1 MNNEFNEE
9 TKLLIKSSLN
19 IEANILNLGLEKW
32 GAKLKKFER
41 EYGMSSSEFLN
52 RFNKGE
58 LGDDKK
64 WFEWLFAY
72 RAYEHIKKKL
82 QIMKSIS
89 L

>member
-19 IEANILNLGLEKW
+19 IEANILNLSLEKW
-32 GAKLKKFER
+32 GAKLKKFEK
-41 EYGMSSSEFLN
+41 EYEMSSSEFLN

-72 RAYEHIKKKL
+72 KAYEHIKKKL